1 LAQGVQGRPART
13 HWHGFLIEAAMVIF
27 VPCLLALLVGQAVG
41 SSVTPVE
48 KVVQLLTGL
57 REKVEGEGKKE
68 AAAYDKYAC
77 FCKEQLNEKMYL
89 IEKSDAKIAALE
101 AKIGDLGSDIS
112 ALSGDISTLSGDID
126 GLTGDIGDI
135 TKKRKT
141 AHSTYVK
148 NEEDVS
154 GAIDS
159 IKRAIKELKS
169 SKGELKG
176 KVDME
181 VALAQ
186 IKVAARSTRLTLP
199 EGRLALLSRKQP
211 GEAYQY
217 EYHANDIIATLEG
230 LLVTFTENKNTLDQ
244 EEFKGNSAFE
254 KKRLGLQNEKTFK
267 EREKAEKEKIEAFKE
282 EEKSAKEKD
291 KETETNDKK
300 ADQGFLDVLTTN
312 CEEKAAAWDQRSTT
326 RADELTAVSEAIETL
341 KTGVV
346 PKYSANKRLV
356 GLQRRETV
364 RAGAVVAATEA
375 QRPASFLQLRGSKR
389 RALESVAVREK
400 ILALLTGAA
409 SHLKSPVLSVAA
421 LKVQMSQDHFVKVR
435 TIIKD
440 IIEKLEAQAGAEAS
454 TKSFCDTEMAATIS
468 TRDGEQEKLEN
479 LGATISSKKAEKE
492 QRAKEIATLKQA
504 IADNKKALNEASE
517 LRQDEKAENAM
528 TIADAQ
534 VGLAAVESALK
545 VLKDFYESAAFLQQ
559 RVAYV
564 PPDSD
569 RSGKTVA
576 DLAPTGFEAAEYK
589 GSQDAS
595 KGILGLLEVIRSDF
609 ERTETTVDADEK
621 ADQGDFETF
630 KGQTDSDT
638 EDKEGSVKTKRG
650 EVDGLTDELVDLET
664 DQKTAQDA
672 LDGALKELEKL
683 HETCVA
689 GEETYEERVAKREK
703 EIEALKEAH
712 DILENWQG

>member
-1 LAQGVQGRPART
+1 MAMST
-13 HWHGFLIEAAMVIF
+13 FLRGAG
-27 VPCLLALLVGQAVG
+27 LLAVLTGQAAG

-57 REKVEGEGKKE
+57 QDKVEGEGKKE
-68 AAAYDKYAC
+68 AIAYDKYAC
-77 FCKEQLNEKMYL
+77 FCKEQVGGKTYS
-89 IEKSDAKIAALE
+89 IEKSEATINTLE
-101 AKIGDLGSDIS
+101 AEIGDLGSQIT
-112 ALSGDISTLSGDID
+112 ALSGDISTLSGEIDDISSN
-126 GLTGDIGDI
+126 IGDI
-135 TKKRKT
+135 SKTRKDDH
-141 AHSTYVK
+141 ATYVGK
-148 NEEDVS
+148 EEDVS

-159 IKRAIKELKS
+159 IKRAIKELKN
-169 SKGELKG
+169 SKGQLTG

-346 PKYSANKRLV
+346 PKYSANKKLV
-356 GLQRRETV
+356 GLQRSEQV
-364 RAGAVVAATEA
+364 RTGAVAVAAESR
-375 QRPASFLQLRGSKR
+375 RPASFLQLRGSNR
-389 RALESVAVREK
+389 RTLEPAAVREEV
-400 ILALLTGAA
+400 LALLSGAA
-409 SHLKSPVLSVAA
+409 SHLKSPALSVAA
-421 LKVQMSQDHFVKVR
+421 LKVQLSKDHFVKVR

-440 IIEKLEAQAGAEAS
+440 IINKLEDQAGAEAT
-454 TKSFCDTEMAATIS
+454 TKSFCDTEMAAAIKL
-468 TRDGEQEKLEN
+468 RDEKKEELEN
-479 LGATISSKKAEKE
+479 LGATISSKEAEKA
-492 QRAKEIATLKQA
+492 QLAKDIAALKQA
-504 IADNKKALNEASE
+504 IADNKKALKEATE
-517 LRQDEKAENAM
+517 LRQDEKAENEK

-559 RVAYV
+559 GVAYV

-576 DLAPTGFEAAEYK
+576 DLAPKGFDSSEYK

-609 ERTETTVDADEK
+609 ERTETTVDTDEK
-621 ADQGDFETF
+621 SMQGDFEGF
-630 KGQTDSDT
+630 QTATNTDT
-638 EDKEGSVKTKRG
+638 ESKEGDLDTKKG
-650 EVDGLTDELVDLET
+650 EVDTLTDALVDLET
-664 DQKTAQDA
+664 DQKTAQEA

-689 GEETYEERVAKREK
+689 GEETYEQRAAKREK